1 MLGGVTVVLVLAGAG
16 LLVKAQELRAAPA
29 AANHALTDTEATTR
43 VNGDVS
49 SALAK
54 IFSYT
59 PDGTGATG
67 RSARELL
74 GGRAARQY
82 TQLFA
87 QVRERVAEQRVTLTT
102 QSVRSG
108 VVSLDG
114 DSAQVLVFLDQTAR
128 RGDHK
133 PVTSAAQLSVTARL
147 RGDHWQIVDIKAR

>member
-1 MLGGVTVVLVLAGAG
+1 MLVLAGAG
-16 LLVKAQELRAAPA
+16 LLVKAQELRSTPA

-49 SALAK
+49 SALAR

-59 PDGTGATG
+59 PDGTGATE

-87 QVRERVAEQRVTLTT
+87 QVHARVADQRITLTT

-114 DSAQVLVFLDQTAR
+114 DSAQLLVFLDQTAR
-128 RGDHK
+128 RGDRK
-133 PVTSAAQLSVTARL
+133 PTSSAAQLSVTARL